1 MSNIYLALSY
11 KNFHL
16 GAAFYDEESEAIH
29 ILNDIAEDEDFSSL
43 SNLIHEVQPA
53 FVIASLSQDSN
64 FLKKLR
70 RLCNFNVPDA
80 TRQDD
85 SDVEEPPEEEQFD
98 ITFGYETTQ
107 RSVANDELN
116 DGSEIPVF
124 NAHLIGKK
132 ANNNASNIQKSSSS
146 NILKN
151 DSKSSATKNSSN
163 VNDDD
168 DDDENDEEKIYAVLT
183 LLPHLTFEEGDAKK
197 RIKSLFSSETVSSDL
212 MASFRFDF
220 DSTNMVRA
228 LGALLRYLDQQRIGV
243 EFDEIT
249 KKTPISAF
257 NTVTLD
263 DAVEI
268 DKTTFKALQVFESEY
283 VPSAV
288 KRRPGILTSMK
299 NGVSLFS
306 LLNICRSVPGKRL
319 MKRWFERPI
328 FDRTILRERQSAVS
342 FFYQDCNLDAT
353 KFIRTKMKDV
363 ANVRPILR
371 RLRNGSASVGD
382 WINLY
387 NTSYSMIE
395 IVDFITEREINLKIL
410 KGKFKFYNDLYQ
422 LAAVISEVMDF
433 QESKGE
439 NRFVVKNGV
448 DDELDLLKEK
458 YADLPH
464 RLTLIAKNEAD
475 LLDIDTCSVAYV
487 PIIGFLLVVS
497 ENARISPRMA
507 SKLDLIY
514 TADGEANYKS
524 PKMKVLDQE
533 IGDIKMQI
541 IDAETSTVLR
551 LQSLVLKRSTSL
563 CKSVDAAATL
573 DCLMSFALVG
583 RELNWHR
590 PNLVDEAIIDIG
602 MARHPLSEIT
612 CPFTFVPNPIKSGGP
627 FTKAKLISGPNASG
641 KSVCYWAN

>member
-16 GAAFYDEESEAIH
+16 GAAFYDEETEAIH
-29 ILNDIAEDEDFSSL
+29 ILNDIAEDDEFSSL
-43 SNLIHEVQPA
+43 SNLIHEVHPA

-80 TRQDD
+80 TRQED
-85 SDVEEPPEEEQFD
+85 SDVEEPPEGEQFD
-98 ITFGYETTQ
+98 VAFGFESTQ
-107 RSVANDELN
+107 QSEANDDLN
-116 DGSEIPVF
+116 DDDGSEIPVF

-132 ANNNASNIQKSSSS
+132 GNNNVSHLQKSSSF

-151 DSKSSATKNSSN
+151 DSKASGAKNSTN
-163 VNDDD
+163 VNDADVD
-168 DDDENDEEKIYAVLT
+168 DDDENEEEKIYAVLI

-197 RIKSLFSSETVSSDL
+197 RIKSLFSSESVSSDL

-268 DKTTFKALQVFESEY
+268 DKTTFKALQVFESE
-283 VPSAV
+283 
-288 KRRPGILTSMK
+288 
-299 NGVSLFS
+299 
-306 LLNICRSVPGKRL
+306 
-319 MKRWFERPI
+319 RWFERPI
-328 FDRTILRERQSAVS
+328 YDREILHDRQSAVS

-387 NTSYSMIE
+387 NTSYSLVE
-395 IVDFITEREINLKIL
+395 FVDFITE
-410 KGKFKFYNDLYQ
+410 
-422 LAAVISEVMDF
+422 
-433 QESKGE
+433 
-439 NRFVVKNGV
+439 
-448 DDELDLLKEK
+448 
-458 YADLPH
+458 
-464 RLTLIAKNEAD
+464 
-475 LLDIDTCSVAYV
+475 
-487 PIIGFLLVVS
+487 
-497 ENARISPRMA
+497 
-507 SKLDLIY
+507 
-514 TADGEANYKS
+514 
-524 PKMKVLDQE
+524 
-533 IGDIKMQI
+533 
-541 IDAETSTVLR
+541 
-551 LQSLVLKRSTSL
+551 
-563 CKSVDAAATL
+563 
-573 DCLMSFALVG
+573 
-583 RELNWHR
+583 
-590 PNLVDEAIIDIG
+590 
-602 MARHPLSEIT
+602 
-612 CPFTFVPNPIKSGGP
+612 
-627 FTKAKLISGPNASG
+627 
-641 KSVCYWAN
+641 